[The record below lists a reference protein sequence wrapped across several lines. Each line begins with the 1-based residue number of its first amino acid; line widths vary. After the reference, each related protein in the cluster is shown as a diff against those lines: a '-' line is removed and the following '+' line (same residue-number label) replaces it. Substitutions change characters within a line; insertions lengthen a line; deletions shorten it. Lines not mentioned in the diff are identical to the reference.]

1 MQELYPRQYSGLSS
15 SPPSRH
21 VRTGNHPTL
30 LVSWFCTGCA
40 LVIILLRVGGRY
52 VRTERLFKE
61 DKIMFWSIVPLL
73 IRMALIHVVLLYGT
87 NNVTTEGLTPQDVM
101 ERTIGSKLVLATRI
115 FYAMLYVVSRD
126 FQVKILMI
134 LC

>member
-1 MQELYPRQYSGLSS
+1 
-15 SPPSRH
+15 
-21 VRTGNHPTL
+21 
-30 LVSWFCTGCA
+30 
-40 LVIILLRVGGRY
+40 
-52 VRTERLFKE
+52 
-61 DKIMFWSIVPLL
+61 MFWSIVPLL